1 MSPVRRKIARWS
13 SRTAYFEFRYNNRD
27 NTDIFGAAIA
37 LRPIAFSIPIS
48 RLKRGGCSFAIPTP
62 GRTSKQRSH
71 RSIKRPLP
79 SEFLGFGA
87 GHRSPRGQITSHRAH
102 LALRRAGAS
111 AGAGSACSFDAQCL
125 GAQARAARGDPR
137 QNIPPD
143 TISVDLAASA
153 GAHTLAKQVRGLVG
167 DRLDILVPNA
177 GIS

>member
-1 MSPVRRKIARWS
+1 MSPVSRKIARWS

-37 LRPIAFSIPIS
+37 LRPMAFSIPIS
-48 RLKRGGCSFAIPTP
+48 RLRRGGFSFAIPTP
-62 GRTSKQRSH
+62 QTTPQRSH

-111 AGAGSACSFDAQCL
+111 AGAGSARSFDAQCL

-153 GAHTLAKQVRGLVG
+153 GAHTLAKQVCGLVG

-177 GIS
+177 GIAP